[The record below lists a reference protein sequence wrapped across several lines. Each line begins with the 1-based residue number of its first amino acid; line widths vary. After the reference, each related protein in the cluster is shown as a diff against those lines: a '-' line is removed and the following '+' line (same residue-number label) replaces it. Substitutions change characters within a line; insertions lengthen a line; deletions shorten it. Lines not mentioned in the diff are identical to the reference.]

1 MKMFGKLLVTLA
13 PLVLLCTSIPQA
25 SSFSPPSSRASRVPS
40 VPRGVAFTAPNTA
53 TSSSTSLQLSSKPP
67 SDEEKYDTGYVDGST
82 VGSFLLAGVLLINVW
97 IFSIPTEFRRA
108 RMCNPNDVAIYAESR
123 NCMTQQEWAGGI
135 ADYYANGGG
144 IKFDFSIE
152 GK

>member
-1 MKMFGKLLVTLA
+1 
-13 PLVLLCTSIPQA
+13 
-25 SSFSPPSSRASRVPS
+25 
-40 VPRGVAFTAPNTA
+40 
-53 TSSSTSLQLSSKPP
+53 
-67 SDEEKYDTGYVDGST
+67 
-82 VGSFLLAGVLLINVW
+82 
-97 IFSIPTEFRRA
+97 
-108 RMCNPNDVAIYAESR
+108 MCNPNDVAIYAESR